1 MLTVFVMFQAIEMIK
16 QVETEAQNETK
27 HVTKKTHKGEVE
39 VDEEGEEDMSAL
51 ADEVK
56 LVNGFE
62 HLCNSYIRILPRNY
76 GITYI
81 NALQNRC
88 YMCNPWTRVIIL
100 NIGLKLRNKLH
111 GPMHYKIGVT
121 CVFN

>member
-1 MLTVFVMFQAIEMIK
+1 MFQAIEMIK

-62 HLCNSYIRILPRNY
+62 HLCNSYIRILTRNY
-76 GITYI
+76 RITYI

-88 YMCNPWTRVIIL
+88 YMCNPWTQDMYSVVITRQSNPPISQFSRPC
-100 NIGLKLRNKLH
+100 NE
-111 GPMHYKIGVT
+111 
-121 CVFN
+121 F